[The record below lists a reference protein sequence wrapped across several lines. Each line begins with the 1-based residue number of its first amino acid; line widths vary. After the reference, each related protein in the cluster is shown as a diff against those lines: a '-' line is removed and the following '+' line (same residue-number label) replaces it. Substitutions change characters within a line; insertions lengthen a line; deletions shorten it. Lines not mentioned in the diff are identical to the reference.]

1 MFKNPLIQ
9 FAGIPVSSSDI
20 KSCFPDLASPDK
32 KIQTLEKQGELIRL
46 KRNLYIVSKEL
57 TGKDTDTRLCANH
70 IYGPSYVSIQWALRY
85 YGMIPEQV
93 FRMTCIT
100 TKHSRSFKTPIG
112 EFSYMQVPDNY
123 FPIGVETVEENGVS
137 FLMAS
142 REKALCDTIL
152 SDPYVPNLS
161 VIALRRYLED
171 DIRFDMDELTNFNLE
186 IIRECAE
193 CGRKKN
199 TLLNLIKIIEQLDIL
214 LSKALKY
221 MLVKQKEKIK
231 KDFCIFTEY
240 FHT

>member
-93 FRMTCIT
+93 FRMTCVT

-142 REKALCDTIL
+142 REKALCDTIQH
-152 SDPYVPNLS
+152 DRFVPQRSLT
-161 VIALRRYLED
+161 ALFTYLEED
-171 DIRFDMDELTNFNLE
+171 MRLDMDILKELDTKIIMECAKAGRKSQILTN
-186 IIRECAE
+186 
-193 CGRKKN
+193 
-199 TLLNLIKIIEQLDIL
+199 
-214 LSKALKY
+214 
-221 MLVKQKEKIK
+221 LVKLIER
-231 KDFCIFTEY
+231 
-240 FHT
+240 

>member
-20 KSCFPDLASPDK
+20 KSCFSDLASPDK

-93 FRMTCIT
+93 FRMTCVT

-142 REKALCDTIL
+142 REKALCDTIQHDRFVPQRSLTAL
-152 SDPYVPNLS
+152 ST
-161 VIALRRYLED
+161 YLEED
-171 DIRFDMDELTNFNLE
+171 MRLDMDILKELDTKIIMECAKAGRKSQILTN
-186 IIRECAE
+186 
-193 CGRKKN
+193 
-199 TLLNLIKIIEQLDIL
+199 
-214 LSKALKY
+214 
-221 MLVKQKEKIK
+221 LVKLIER
-231 KDFCIFTEY
+231 
-240 FHT
+240 